1 MHVLTI
7 VRKYLG
13 ISQAELANA
22 AALSQP
28 DLSEME
34 TKEPYGRHEKY
45 KRVAEVLGLPM
56 EPIMKNSISSIPLS
70 FFDEHPPQQYMKE
83 PTKKESLIGRKG
95 EDFIFMRE
103 QERLKEI
110 LPVHSRLVL
119 PLYKMKRQRVGYDI
133 LSYDDWGKPIYLE
146 VKTTCEASTKFTL
159 TANER
164 KVGQKLTDSG
174 EQYRIVHITEWDT
187 ERMCV
192 QDISFTDLT
201 NDFNIV
207 AHNYY
212 CTPKNKRENGVT
224 GFAYYRNQFNLK
236 ESEVAEVLGI
246 PQYEWSIYETGS
258 RTPPVNVLLTVSVLF
273 DVTVD
278 QLLDTYASKA

>member
-45 KRVAEVLGLPM
+45 KRVAEVLGLPL

-70 FFDEHPPQQYMKE
+70 FFEEHPPQQYVKE
-83 PTKKESLIGRKG
+83 PTKKESLIGRQG

-110 LPVHSRLVL
+110 LPNNAIIIDNAVECCCALAACL
-119 PLYKMKRQRVGYDI
+119 
-133 LSYDDWGKPIYLE
+133 
-146 VKTTCEASTKFTL
+146 C
-159 TANER
+159 
-164 KVGQKLTDSG
+164 
-174 EQYRIVHITEWDT
+174 
-187 ERMCV
+187 
-192 QDISFTDLT
+192 
-201 NDFNIV
+201 
-207 AHNYY
+207 
-212 CTPKNKRENGVT
+212 
-224 GFAYYRNQFNLK
+224 
-236 ESEVAEVLGI
+236 
-246 PQYEWSIYETGS
+246 
-258 RTPPVNVLLTVSVLF
+258 
-273 DVTVD
+273 
-278 QLLDTYASKA
+278 